1 MTKYYVR
8 EHYDNDIIIGKFYDI
23 SRAVVMTSLSD
34 INLMISILI
43 SILTSIIDN
52 NYQY

>member
-23 SRAVVMTSLSD
+23 SRAVVITSLSD
-34 INLMISILI
+34 INNVININI
-43 SILTSIIDN
+43 NIDIN
-52 NYQY
+52 NR